1 MLNQSTVY
9 VHVDGTCII
18 LYGRIVNQI
27 QNIYTTRSSMESPYL
42 IGCGYV
48 LIYIYTIR
56 YKTTPKKSILI
67 LEHLPWCL
75 KFSIVAK
82 L

>member
-27 QNIYTTRSSMESPYL
+27 QNIKNHSQKEYFNFR
-42 IGCGYV
+42 
-48 LIYIYTIR
+48 
-56 YKTTPKKSILI
+56 TPTMVFEIFHCS
-67 LEHLPWCL
+67 
-75 KFSIVAK
+75 
-82 L
+82 